1 MAKKKA
7 AKEKAPFTEV
17 TTGQEQPKKKGLIDV
32 ARWMPQ
38 IRRVCSRQI
47 VYDQLDQL
55 EAFAREG
62 IRWKELRDRITQ
74 IKKDVAR
81 IKL

>member
-1 MAKKKA
+1 MSKK
-7 AKEKAPFTEV
+7 
-17 TTGQEQPKKKGLIDV
+17 TGGRPPKPKGLIDV
-32 ARWMPQ
+32 AKWMPQ

-47 VYDQLDQL
+47 VLDQLDQL
-55 EAFAREG
+55 ETDVYQKTEPRFGASDLDLKG
-62 IRWKELRDRITQ
+62 RIEQ

>member
-1 MAKKKA
+1 MTKK
-7 AKEKAPFTEV
+7 
-17 TTGQEQPKKKGLIDV
+17 TGGRPRKTKGLIDV

-38 IRRVCSRQI
+38 IKRVCSRQI

-55 EAFAREG
+55 EAFARG
-62 IRWKELRDRITQ
+62 GGWRWRELRDRITQ
-74 IKKDVAR
+74 IKKDVAS

>member
-1 MAKKKA
+1 MSKK
-7 AKEKAPFTEV
+7 
-17 TTGQEQPKKKGLIDV
+17 TGGRPRKTKGLIDV

-38 IRRVCSRQI
+38 MKRACSRQI
-47 VYDQLDQL
+47 VYDQLDPL

-74 IKKDVAR
+74 IKKDVAS

>member
-1 MAKKKA
+1 MSKK
-7 AKEKAPFTEV
+7 
-17 TTGQEQPKKKGLIDV
+17 TGGRPRKTKGLIDV
-32 ARWMPQ
+32 AKWMPQ
-38 IRRVCSRQI
+38 MRRVCSRQI

>member
-1 MAKKKA
+1 MSKK
-7 AKEKAPFTEV
+7 
-17 TTGQEQPKKKGLIDV
+17 TGGSPPKPKGLINV
-32 ARWMPQ
+32 AKWMPQ

-47 VYDQLDQL
+47 VYDQLDEL
-55 EAFAREG
+55 EACHSSNPFSAPD
-62 IRWKELRDRITQ
+62 LRDRITQ

>member
-1 MAKKKA
+1 MTKK
-7 AKEKAPFTEV
+7 
-17 TTGQEQPKKKGLIDV
+17 TGGRPRKTKGLIDV
-32 ARWMPQ
+32 GRWMPQ

-47 VYDQLDQL
+47 VYDQLDEL
-55 EAFAREG
+55 LKLGDVHYSESSIFAKRVA
-62 IRWKELRDRITQ
+62 Q

>member
-1 MAKKKA
+1 MSKK
-7 AKEKAPFTEV
+7 
-17 TTGQEQPKKKGLIDV
+17 TGGRPRKTKGLIDV

-38 IRRVCSRQI
+38 IKRVCSRQL

-62 IRWKELRDRITQ
+62 GCRWRELRDRITQ
-74 IKKDVAR
+74 IKKDVAS